1 MRARVFMTLAMALAL
16 AGCARDWE
24 SRPPT
29 AAPGGTGI
37 TASGRVASGADAI
50 STASVQPAR
59 NEAGV
64 VPPFGASGE
73 AAAYEYLNGY
83 RIGAG
88 DRLRIVVMGQQ
99 ELSGTY
105 VVDPAG
111 NISMPLIGS
120 FGVAGLTPP
129 EVERKVTRLLAA
141 GYLRNPSVSVQP
153 LALRPFYILGE
164 VQQAGSYPYQPGMT
178 VQNAIAVARGYTP
191 RADKGKVLI
200 TRRTNQGTRTYKV
213 PVTTQIYPGD
223 IIFVR
228 ERWF

>member
-1 MRARVFMTLAMALAL
+1 MRAIVPTLMMALAL
-16 AGCARDWE
+16 AGCASEWE
-24 SRPPT
+24 KNPP
-29 AAPGGTGI
+29 AAPAGGTG
-37 TASGRVASGADAI
+37 VAANGAVVSGADAI

-99 ELSGTY
+99 ELSNTY

-111 NISMPLIGS
+111 NISMPLIGT

-153 LALRPFYILGE
+153 VSLRPFYILGE

-191 RADKGKVLI
+191 RADKGKVLL
-200 TRRTNQGTRTYKV
+200 TRRTAEGTRTYKV

-223 IIFVR
+223 VIFVR